1 MDPELRWAPG
11 RAHPG
16 APYPGTGVSSP
27 PRSFGK
33 SVSFLRAPWGR
44 SRMGSDQRGQVCSAV
59 SGRELVGDSWWGG
72 VPPGVGAGGVCVSA
86 RRL

>member
-1 MDPELRWAPG
+1 MDPELPWAPG

-16 APYPGTGVSSP
+16 APYPGTGVSST

-44 SRMGSDQRGQVCSAV
+44 SRMGSDQRGQACSAL
-59 SGRELVGDSWWGG
+59 SGRELVT
-72 VPPGVGAGGVCVSA
+72 AGGEGSRLGLGPEACV
-86 RRL
+86 